1 MALIEFP
8 AAPSY
13 LENALARN
21 VELSVSD
28 VESLTT
34 KLLDTDSSVRRD
46 GLRLFSFLGQEAII
60 FLDAALKS
68 RFDSNRG
75 ARSNVMDGV
84 ISCTK
89 NVNPDQTRLILEL
102 ANDPDELVREKVI
115 AFIGAVS
122 ISVLRSAIDGMDP
135 KQRTPFAHALPIVEN
150 FGDDTQALF
159 DKAIAQSDIES
170 TFALA
175 SLQRMARAG
184 VLDSLPSYSG
194 SSYLA
199 NGCLTNT
206 RRLMNGAARRR
217 SGVKTRAR

>member
-1 MALIEFP
+1 MV
-8 AAPSY
+8 
-13 LENALARN
+13 RN

-34 KLLDTDSSVRRD
+34 KLLSTDSSVRRD
-46 GLRLFSFLGQEAII
+46 GLRLFSYLGQEAII
-60 FLDAALKS
+60 FLDAALES
-68 RFDSNRG
+68 RLYPDFRV
-75 ARSNVMDGV
+75 RSNVMDGV
-84 ISCTK
+84 ISCK

-102 ANDPDELVREKVI
+102 SDDPDELVREKVI
-115 AFIGAVS
+115 AFIGAVN

-135 KQRTPFAHALPIVEN
+135 KHRTPFANALPIVEN
-150 FGDDTQALF
+150 FRDDTQALF

-199 NGCLTNT
+199 DGCLTNT
-206 RRLMNGAARRR
+206 QRLMNGAARRR
-217 SGVKTRAR
+217 SGVKTRARSHVR